1 MISRLYQLSQLE
13 NLGYSIRK
21 LCQWFGVNRAWY
33 YARQKQAVKR
43 QEAEAELKSFV
54 EKLLLDFNGYGVRRV
69 TEALHRAG
77 YLINHKKVRRLL
89 KKWGLSWKP
98 LRKKKPLT
106 TQSDPSAPGAEN
118 LLAPAKKQGQLEEPN
133 RAWVGDVVYLSTK
146 KQSGYLATLLDG
158 YSRQIVGWAVS
169 QYNDTALT
177 LKALE
182 QAIAKRQPEPGL
194 IHHTDHGSNYTSGI
208 YRQRLAEIG
217 AVVSHSRPGRPQE
230 NGIAES
236 FNKTVSY
243 ERLYLEEYKTLDEV
257 EADLGD
263 WLERI
268 YNNGRLHSSLGY
280 MSPLEF
286 EQNWLAHKPSTSGLA
301 LG

>member
-1 MISRLYQLSQLE
+1 M
-13 NLGYSIRK
+13 
-21 LCQWFGVNRAWY
+21 
-33 YARQKQAVKR
+33 
-43 QEAEAELKSFV
+43 
-54 EKLLLDFNGYGVRRV
+54 
-69 TEALHRAG
+69 
-77 YLINHKKVRRLL
+77 
-89 KKWGLSWKP
+89 
-98 LRKKKPLT
+98 RKKKPVT
-106 TQSDPSAPGAEN
+106 TRRDPQAPGAEN
-118 LLAPAKKQGQLEEPN
+118 LLAPAKKQGQLAEPN

-146 KQSGYLATLLDG
+146 QQSGYLATLLDG
-158 YSRQIVGWAVS
+158 YSRRVVGWALS
-169 QYNDTALT
+169 QFNDTSLT

-182 QAIAKRQPEPGL
+182 QAIAQRQPGPGL
-194 IHHTDHGSNYTSGI
+194 IHHSDHGSNYTSGI

-243 ERLYLEEYKTLDEV
+243 ERLYLEEYKTLAEV
-257 EADLGD
+257 EADLAD

-280 MSPLEF
+280 LSPIKF
-286 EQNWLAHKPSTSGLA
+286 EQNWLAHKTANSGLV